1 MIAIKTRFTEKDYEY
16 LKNEVFLYLEELR
29 KSGETNMFGAAS
41 YIENDFEVDKNIA
54 RRFLSEWMKTY
65 NKKDKEQ

>member
-1 MIAIKTRFTEKDYEY
+1 MIAIKTTFTEKDYEY